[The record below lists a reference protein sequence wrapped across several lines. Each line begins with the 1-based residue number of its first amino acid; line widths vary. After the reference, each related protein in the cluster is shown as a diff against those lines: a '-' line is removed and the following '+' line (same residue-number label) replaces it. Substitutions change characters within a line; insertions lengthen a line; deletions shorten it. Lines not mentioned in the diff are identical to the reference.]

1 MLKKGVSFLVEKNRV
16 DGDDKVLRSRWLLG
30 GFRDRFRFNAP
41 FPNYPQQVKVKDYF
55 TTLFLFLYS
64 FGRVVS
70 CMDSTEERKDNKGD
84 KESFSVLL
92 HVLNN
97 SDADTANQQK
107 ECDATLPKGKCCCLP
122 SSSPF

>member
-1 MLKKGVSFLVEKNRV
+1 MSKRIGSTEMIRSLGRV
-16 DGDDKVLRSRWLLG
+16 GCWEDSGTGFDLMPLSQLPSTSQSERLLHHSL
-30 GFRDRFRFNAP
+30 P
-41 FPNYPQQVKVKDYF
+41 
-55 TTLFLFLYS
+55 FLYS

-70 CMDSTEERKDNKGD
+70 CMDSTEEKKDNKGD

-107 ECDATLPKGKCCCLP
+107 ECDATLPRVSAAVFPRLRH
-122 SSSPF
+122 SDNL